1 MTDKTLSLSFY
12 LSSSAVNVL
21 SSEHDNH
28 SWIKRKWALRPSI
41 HWATARQAVSCLS
54 EEFASSFWWTPSREW
69 YPPQGNINKTCPLVK
84 WLFVSLRISVLGQV
98 RAISGSIGTS
108 PFLSFR
114 KIHYGLT
121 SGNNNRNLN
130 VSSHSRPFSGFRTL
144 TVLLS
149 SSSNQLIFLP
159 VCPCEEQSGQGIA
172 FQFHT
177 LSLSRE
183 LGRCPNDMI
192 IDCGRW

>member
-1 MTDKTLSLSFY
+1 MQLECPNSQGRTWWWRWWWFDSYNNNNSITMNGWWLIRLSLSFY

-28 SWIKRKWALRPSI
+28 SWIKRKRALRPSI

-69 YPPQGNINKTCPLVK
+69 YPTQGNINKTCPLVK

-108 PFLSFR
+108 PFLSF
-114 KIHYGLT
+114 
-121 SGNNNRNLN
+121 
-130 VSSHSRPFSGFRTL
+130 
-144 TVLLS
+144 
-149 SSSNQLIFLP
+149 
-159 VCPCEEQSGQGIA
+159 
-172 FQFHT
+172 
-177 LSLSRE
+177 
-183 LGRCPNDMI
+183 
-192 IDCGRW
+192 